1 MSLQH
6 IFMLMLENRSF
17 DHMLGFS
24 MINGRDAQTGQ
35 LTQVNG
41 LMGNESKV
49 FNGSTYLNEYRSSTS
64 QHPLTDVT
72 LGDLRAA
79 LAAFEVAN
87 HEVAAAWGGL
97 LPALSVDYLYGIDS
111 NQFAIRTDGLRNV
124 GYSAVATLQIPIF
137 SWGSG
142 C

>member
-41 LMGNESKV
+41 LMGNESNV

-72 LGDLRAA
+72 LGEALIKETYETIRNSALWNTSVLIITWDEHGGFYDHMAPPAA
-79 LAAFEVAN
+79 
-87 HEVAAAWGGL
+87 
-97 LPALSVDYLYGIDS
+97 
-111 NQFAIRTDGLRNV
+111 QFA
-124 GYSAVATLQIPIF
+124 
-137 SWGSG
+137 GSG
-142 C
+142 PVP